1 MFQVALTR
9 DRFGW
14 RLAQVTIAASAALAI
29 AQALPADAQP
39 ARLTSRTPNST
50 INVRTAPTT
59 QAAAPSFGIAGD
71 RVEILSQTRGSD
83 GYTWYQVRFAASGV
97 QGWVRGDFVL
107 PLAETTAVRPS
118 TPAIAPP
125 ESSPIASPRPVVS
138 PTSNRYTTEQINYF
152 LEVALGAEFGSSD
165 AVIRKWNAPIRIR
178 VTGTPTAED
187 LRSLQTVVRDLN
199 SLVQGISLAIDS
211 NNSNVE
217 IVFAPESEFRRYEP
231 NYQPTNMGFGWIWW
245 NQNTLNR
252 ARILISTTGVTQQER
267 SHLIREELTQSL
279 GLMQDSYRYS
289 DSMFYQG
296 WTDPTQFSAIDR
308 AIISMLYRPE
318 IRAGMTRSQ
327 VVQVLRSLNVAAPTA
342 ITPATSGQPLD
353 FSLRENERSRPGAIA
368 Q

>member
-1 MFQVALTR
+1 MAQALTR
-9 DRFGW
+9 DRFDW
-14 RLAQVTIAASAALAI
+14 RSTLARWVAQAAIVTAGTLAI
-29 AQALPADAQP
+29 VPAIPADAQP
-39 ARLTSRTPNST
+39 ARLTSRSPNSA

-59 QAAAPSFGIAGD
+59 QAAAPSYGMTGD

-83 GYTWYQVRFAASGV
+83 GYTWYQVRFATSDV
-97 QGWVRGDFVL
+97 QGWVRGDFVV
-107 PLAETTAVRPS
+107 PLAEATPARS

-125 ESSPIASPRPVVS
+125 QPTRPAAHS
-138 PTSNRYTTEQINYF
+138 AERYTTEQINYF

-199 SLVQGISLAIDS
+199 GLVQGISLAIDS

-217 IVFAPESEFRRYEP
+217 IVFAPESEFQRYEP

-279 GLMQDSYRYS
+279 GLMQDSDRYS

-296 WTDPTQFSAIDR
+296 WTDPTQFSAIER

-318 IRAGMTRSQ
+318 IQAGMTRSQ
-327 VVQVLRSLNVAAPTA
+327 VVQVLQAISAATPTA
-342 ITPATSGQPLD
+342 IAPATSGQPLD
-353 FSLRENERSRPGAIA
+353 FSLSDRDRGRSPSDGV
-368 Q
+368 